1 MIECEIYITPDLSYE
16 DYDDI
21 EDDVLNEE
29 EESEEP
35 YTSKYLTT
43 LNFITLPRLNDSI
56 ELHNTSIKGM
66 YRVVEVRHVFN
77 KKNKN
82 ITTQV
87 FVSNSPFAWSE

>member
-1 MIECEIYITPDLSYE
+1 MIECEIYIDLSYE
-16 DYDDI
+16 DYDDP

-29 EESEEP
+29 EESEEL

-43 LNFITLPRLNDSI
+43 LDFITLPRLNDSI
-56 ELHNTSIKGM
+56 ELLNTNIKGM

-82 ITTQV
+82 IATQV
-87 FVSNSPFAWSE
+87 FVSNSPFAWAE